1 MFSRKTTSFAISL
14 LAATALFAATPLRDG
29 IPRERLISNAEFFR
43 ALDLQRKGFA
53 SVRTLLAIGDTS
65 RALQA
70 VALYFRTRS
79 TPRYFFTTSEF
90 QKRLE
95 QFKTDYPKPVKKI
108 LADAQSFISTY
119 GSDVDWK
126 VPGKDKLGRTHTP
139 NTVRFLARQSQA
151 ENIALMYYLGRGN
164 KFAIDFLMDQVRDF
178 VNDYESGN
186 TESGGNDVFERFY
199 GGHRARNWLS
209 MHNILLSSSD
219 YSWSDQI
226 LLLKVFLLHGARL
239 IDVSEKFNW
248 GNHQLVGLT
257 GIYEISLMYPEFPVM
272 REWNAKATKTIME
285 HLEKEIPPDGFQ
297 CERASHYF
305 KLDILNYFRVYR
317 LSLLNGI
324 KLPPVFAERFRAMFD
339 ALVAVAMPSKRVP
352 VLQDGQAR
360 YQPGSNNAAELPEP
374 TEEEYLSLGAALFG
388 EPTFR
393 FFGREQFP
401 ASLFWFL
408 SDDQVRSYRKLTPE
422 QPRVLSIALPQT
434 QYYVMRTGWQRNDLY
449 LIVDG
454 GIAKDKP
461 DHSHGGVLG
470 IFGYAFGDEILP
482 SYPVRYSDP
491 AYPTMKNSLVKSV
504 ALVDTFVQA
513 KGWIE
518 NKARTGFGR
527 WEKLAVP
534 DNQVWISG
542 SSVDYFSA
550 THNGFEGAG
559 VRYGRSILFLKPL
572 GWIVID
578 RFSSSSS
585 HTYKQLWQGDYRAD
599 KRTQSATQRLE
610 HSILQIL
617 QLRGSDF
624 AIRNQTVAG
633 TSAVVFEKTQ
643 TGDTKFL
650 TLVLPSPISNQQMPV
665 TTSVVKGGSAAT
677 SITVGSTLWVLTES
691 DGSVL
696 NDDGFT
702 TDARM
707 LARSTAG
714 ALRTYW
720 LYEAQQFSEGS
731 LSVQL
736 SKRSSFEIM
745 QNTGKGTT
753 LTILKS
759 DADSVR
765 TRTGDGR
772 WQSHKISIGRAVPI
786 SDRY

>member
-1 MFSRKTTSFAISL
+1 
-14 LAATALFAATPLRDG
+14 
-29 IPRERLISNAEFFR
+29 
-43 ALDLQRKGFA
+43 
-53 SVRTLLAIGDTS
+53 
-65 RALQA
+65 
-70 VALYFRTRS
+70 
-79 TPRYFFTTSEF
+79 
-90 QKRLE
+90 
-95 QFKTDYPKPVKKI
+95 
-108 LADAQSFISTY
+108 
-119 GSDVDWK
+119 
-126 VPGKDKLGRTHTP
+126 
-139 NTVRFLARQSQA
+139 
-151 ENIALMYYLGRGN
+151 
-164 KFAIDFLMDQVRDF
+164 
-178 VNDYESGN
+178 
-186 TESGGNDVFERFY
+186 
-199 GGHRARNWLS
+199 
-209 MHNILLSSSD
+209 
-219 YSWSDQI
+219 
-226 LLLKVFLLHGARL
+226 
-239 IDVSEKFNW
+239 
-248 GNHQLVGLT
+248 
-257 GIYEISLMYPEFPVM
+257 
-272 REWNAKATKTIME
+272 
-285 HLEKEIPPDGFQ
+285 
-297 CERASHYF
+297 
-305 KLDILNYFRVYR
+305 
-317 LSLLNGI
+317 
-324 KLPPVFAERFRAMFD
+324 
-339 ALVAVAMPSKRVP
+339 MPSRRVP

-360 YQPGSNNAAELPEP
+360 YQLGSNNIAELPEP

-388 EPTFR
+388 ETTFR

-408 SDDQVRSYRKLTPE
+408 SDDQVRSYQKLRPE
-422 QPRVLSIALPQT
+422 QPHVLSIALPQT
-434 QYYVMRTGWQRNDLY
+434 QYYVMRTGWQQNDLY

-470 IFGYAFGDEILP
+470 IVAYAYGDEILP

-491 AYPTMKNSLVKSV
+491 TYPTMKNSLVKSV

-559 VRYGRSILFLKPL
+559 VQYGRSILFLKPL
-572 GWIVID
+572 GWIVVD
-578 RFSSSSS
+578 RFNSNGS
-585 HTYKQLWQGDYRAD
+585 HVYKQLWQGDYRAD

-610 HSILQIL
+610 HSILQVL
-617 QLRGSDF
+617 QLGGSNF
-624 AIRNQTVAG
+624 EIRNQTVAG

-650 TLVLPSPISNQQMPV
+650 TLVLPSPISNQQVPV
-665 TTSVVKGGSAAT
+665 TATVVKGGSTTT

-696 NDDGFT
+696 NDGGFT
-702 TDARM
+702 SDARM

-720 LYEAQQFSEGS
+720 LYGAQQFSEGS

-745 QNTGKGTT
+745 QNTGKGAT

-765 TRTGDGR
+765 TRTSDGR
-772 WQSHKISIGRAVPI
+772 WQSHKISIGKAVPI
-786 SDRY
+786 SGRYRE